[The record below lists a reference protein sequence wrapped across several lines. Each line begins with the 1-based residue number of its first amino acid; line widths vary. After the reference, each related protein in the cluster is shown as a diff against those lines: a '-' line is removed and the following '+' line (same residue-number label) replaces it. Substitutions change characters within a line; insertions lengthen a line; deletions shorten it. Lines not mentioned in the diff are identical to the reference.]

1 MPVSITE
8 KVTSGAM
15 GIDAE
20 NAELIMERLEGEDI
34 DNPKAV
40 IGQVLYGG
48 ADQSETQRLETLQ
61 EAEDHLK
68 KQFKDVENW
77 EDYSPHTG
85 GDLKQILADD
95 ANEIELPSGRNIRLM
110 PGHRVSIYLSWQNL
124 HNRKALLEERA
135 AFDTSLKG
143 HRFKLSEDDYLAI
156 IDSMTPQEVEFAN
169 YMSDRLNT
177 RNKELLNETSR
188 ALNGYDVAQVENY
201 WRLMRIDQYRK
212 FISKE
217 ARPEDIQGYAVHT
230 LEGAGSLKE
239 RSPYAK
245 GTVVIEDAFKVYL
258 DVTNLAAA
266 YNAYAGYFRS
276 AKQFLQDTHDD
287 FRRLGRAKEWD
298 ALHRWLS
305 DLEGNAVVP
314 YETTYE
320 KAISG
325 WLGRLAK
332 RALGMNPIVVSRQFF
347 SYPTATTEIE
357 GKYLFGGVAGDHKAA
372 REKIRK
378 WSPQGRARIDGTQ
391 ITRDIGAGAALNESQ
406 RFYSGKT
413 PWTDKQMGG
422 IRWADTSVMEWLWNA
437 AETKVSETT
446 DLKGDEK
453 MKATAHL
460 WEKLVRRT
468 QPTYMMKDRSA
479 IARSKSKF
487 LRLMTPFTSVTNKVL
502 QVYKRTYMRMQ
513 RGDISKSDFLKHT
526 AITWLSSAA
535 AMAMIDSMRDWMFR
549 RKREPEEILKRLASY
564 TLSPIYFGKFAVT
577 LPADIY
583 QSIRKG
589 YPKMR
594 DTEWAVDNM
603 IVGAIKDL
611 GRGGAELGVGIKEKD
626 LSRIYKGTLRLTD
639 AVAGS
644 LGGVAVR
651 NFIRYF
657 VEMPITFFT
666 GGEATMKRR
675 LKSPPTDWRQRA
687 ELLDWYEGLEPG
699 QQKQYRE
706 DYLRVKRLVRK
717 QQPATFR
724 QQRSELR
731 RQFKRGEIKKKEY
744 DRELTKLQQERE
756 EYQKYREGQS
766 E

>member
-1 MPVSITE
+1 MAR
-8 KVTSGAM
+8 GA
-15 GIDAE
+15 
-20 NAELIMERLEGEDI
+20 
-34 DNPKAV
+34 
-40 IGQVLYGG
+40 
-48 ADQSETQRLETLQ
+48 
-61 EAEDHLK
+61 
-68 KQFKDVENW
+68 
-77 EDYSPHTG
+77 
-85 GDLKQILADD
+85 
-95 ANEIELPSGRNIRLM
+95 
-110 PGHRVSIYLSWQNL
+110 
-124 HNRKALLEERA
+124 
-135 AFDTSLKG
+135 
-143 HRFKLSEDDYLAI
+143 
-156 IDSMTPQEVEFAN
+156 
-169 YMSDRLNT
+169 
-177 RNKELLNETSR
+177 
-188 ALNGYDVAQVENY
+188 
-201 WRLMRIDQYRK
+201 
-212 FISKE
+212 
-217 ARPEDIQGYAVHT
+217 
-230 LEGAGSLKE
+230 
-239 RSPYAK
+239 
-245 GTVVIEDAFKVYL
+245 VVIEDAFKVYL
-258 DVTNLAAA
+258 DAVNLASA
-266 YNAYAGYFRS
+266 YNAYAGPLRS
-276 AKQFLQDTHDD
+276 AKQFLQDTHDE
-287 FRRLGRAKEWD
+287 FRRMGRAKEWD
-298 ALHRWLS
+298 ALNRWLS

-325 WLGRLAK
+325 WMGRLAK

-347 SYPTATTEIE
+347 SYPTAATEIE
-357 GKYLFGGVAGDHKAA
+357 AEYLFGGVAGDHKAA

-413 PWTDKQMGG
+413 PWTDKQMSG

-437 AETKVSETT
+437 AEAKISETT
-446 DLKGDEK
+446 ELQGDEK

-460 WEKLVRRT
+460 WEKRVRRT
-468 QPTYMMKDRSA
+468 QPTYMMKGRSA

-502 QVYKRTYMRMQ
+502 QVYKRTYARMQ
-513 RGDISKSDFLKHT
+513 RGDISKVDFLKHT

-589 YPKMR
+589 YPKIR

-603 IVGAIKDL
+603 IVGAVKDVAK
-611 GRGGAELGVGIKEKD
+611 GGAEAAVGLKEKD
-626 LSRIYKGTLRLTD
+626 LNRIYKGTLRLVD

-644 LGGVAVR
+644 LAGVSVK

-675 LKSPPTDWRQRA
+675 LKSPPTDWRKRT
-687 ELLDWYEGLEPG
+687 ELLDWYEGLEPT

-706 DYLRVKRLVRK
+706 DYLRVKRLVMKRQPETFK
-717 QQPATFR
+717 QK
-724 QQRSELR
+724 RSELR
-731 RQFKRGEIKKKEY
+731 RQFKRGEIEKKEY
-744 DRELTKLQQERE
+744 DRELNKLQQERE
-756 EYQKYREGQS
+756 EYEKYKEGAK